1 MWSDKAIQQI
11 YPHDSLQGT
20 NAVGWTWKT
29 DPAAPSRACSEKA
42 QIQQHSLL
50 LTSCKQ
56 NLLHIVISESLREA
70 APQFQFQTWASQAL
84 HTQCAHLLSQSPAL
98 SRVYIRWR
106 SGILSSLYYSYD
118 HKRAGVRKLLR
129 KNKKTHSSPHTS
141 HRQCQLPTPAAE
153 TEPTLPK
160 PTASGNELKT
170 TGSVCLLDL
179 KGLPENI
186 NFYLSPGKTHT

>member
-84 HTQCAHLLSQSPAL
+84 HTLCAHLLSQSPAL

-129 KNKKTHSSPHTS
+129 EKIK
-141 HRQCQLPTPAAE
+141 
-153 TEPTLPK
+153 K
-160 PTASGNELKT
+160 PTAPHT
-170 TGSVCLLDL
+170 HPTGSANS
-179 KGLPENI
+179 PPQQQRQNP
-186 NFYLSPGKTHT
+186 LSPNPPRQAMNWKQLVLSAYWI